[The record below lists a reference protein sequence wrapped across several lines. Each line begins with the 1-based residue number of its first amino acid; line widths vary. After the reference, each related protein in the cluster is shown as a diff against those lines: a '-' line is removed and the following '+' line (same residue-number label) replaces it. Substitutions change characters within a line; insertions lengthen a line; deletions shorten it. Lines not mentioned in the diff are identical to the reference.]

1 MLIQWFRNLNLQA
14 KLAILVTLIVALVGV
29 VGIYSVRS
37 IGNIT
42 GYVEELGE
50 NALPKSEC
58 VADLRSDI
66 DKLRLTIIRHTLGS
80 TEQQFK
86 EQEAIIE
93 DVKSDVATHF
103 ESLEALLV
111 TEDAQE
117 KYEAIL
123 KEWEGFLSV
132 IQWTTVISRMGESG
146 EVLDSARRSADDA
159 GNKFVALLEEILLM
173 TREDTNQAITGTKT
187 IASSAKTAIYAL
199 LAAVV
204 LVGGVLGTLI
214 AGDITNPVRNLV
226 AVANKVALGDLTED
240 ITHDT
245 TDEIGTLA
253 KAFSDMLSNLRSL
266 VSEGISSAATVAETS
281 GTLHEITEESAQAIE
296 QISHAMQ
303 QLAANTDEQS
313 MSMSETSASLAQ
325 LNAAISQVAK
335 GAESQ
340 VESVRQAS
348 GIMMD
353 MQKSLDEAMN
363 GLGKVGSACKR
374 SAASASKGEGAIA
387 NVITGMH
394 RIKRAADATA
404 TTIRDLDGYSHDIGQ
419 ILEVIDDI
427 AQQTN
432 LLALNAAIEAAR
444 AGEHGKGFAVVA
456 DEVRKLAERSSVET
470 KAIADLISSVRHA
483 TKDAVE
489 AMTTASKE
497 VESGSVLTD
506 EARAVLDEII
516 TEVVEIEEFVGSL
529 IDSTETLSIASQKVE
544 QAIDYI
550 VSIAE
555 ENTAATEEMT
565 ASADEVLKAVDH
577 VTTASQET
585 ASAIDKVS
593 ESAQEVTAS
602 IQDMADLAASLRDMA
617 QRLKESVTRFKL
629 S

>member
-1 MLIQWFRNLNLQA
+1 MLTQWFRNLNLQV
-14 KLAILVTLIVALVGV
+14 KIAILVIFMVALVGA
-29 VGIYSVRS
+29 VGVHSLRNIN
-37 IGNIT
+37 NIT

-50 NALPKSEC
+50 NVLPKSEC
-58 VADLRSDI
+58 IADLRSDI
-66 DKLRLTIIRHTLGS
+66 DKLRLTIIRHTLS
-80 TEQQFK
+80 SAEQQFK
-86 EQEAIIE
+86 EEEAIIE
-93 DVKSDVATHF
+93 DIKKNVKTQF

-117 KYEAIL
+117 KYAAIL

-159 GNKFVALLEEILLM
+159 GNKFVALLDEILLM

-187 IASSAKTAIYAL
+187 IASSARAAIYAL
-199 LAAVV
+199 LAAVI

-214 AGDITNPVRNLV
+214 VRDIANPVRSL
-226 AVANKVALGDLTED
+226 ATVANKVALGDLTED
-240 ITHDT
+240 LTYDT
-245 TDEIGTLA
+245 TNEIGALA

-266 VSEGISSAATVAETS
+266 VSEAISSAETVAETS
-281 GTLHEITEESAQAIE
+281 ETLHEITEGSAQAIE
-296 QISHAMQ
+296 EISYAMQ

-325 LNAAISQVAK
+325 LNTAITQVAK

-340 VESVRQAS
+340 VESVHLAS
-348 GIMMD
+348 GIMRD
-353 MQKSLDEAMN
+353 MQKSLNEALN
-363 GLGKVGSACKR
+363 GLENVGSACKR
-374 SAASASKGEGAIA
+374 SAESASKGEGAIV

-394 RIKRAADATA
+394 RIKHAADATA
-404 TTIRDLDGYSHDIGQ
+404 ATIRDLDKYSHDIGQ

-483 TKDAVE
+483 TEDAVK

-506 EARAVLDEII
+506 EARTVLDEII
-516 TEVVEIEEFVGSL
+516 TEVVEIEEFVRNL
-529 IDSTETLSIASQKVE
+529 ITSTETLSDASHKVE
-544 QAIDYI
+544 HAINHI

-565 ASADEVLKAVDH
+565 ASADEVMKAVHH
-577 VTTASQET
+577 VTAASQET
-585 ASAIDKVS
+585 ASSIDRVS
-593 ESAQEVTAS
+593 ASAQEMTAS
-602 IQDMADLAASLRDMA
+602 IQDIAHLAASLRGMA